1 MKHLGTQTIETQR
14 LILRKFRAEDAQAM
28 FNNWAS
34 DDEVTKFMTWR
45 TYRDID
51 NVKSYIDYLQNNY
64 MNNQFYDWAIEF
76 KEIGQPIGS
85 IGAVNIN
92 ENTQLVHVGYC
103 IGRSWWHMGIT
114 SEAFAAVIK
123 FMFEEVGVNR
133 VESRHDPNNP
143 NSGKVMLKCGLKY
156 EGTLR
161 QSDLNNQGIC
171 DAAWYG
177 ILREEYFAKGK
188 IG

>member
-1 MKHLGTQTIETQR
+1 MNHLGTQTIETQR

-34 DDEVTKFMTWR
+34 DNEVTKFLTWPAHQ
-45 TYRDID
+45 
-51 NVKSYIDYLQNNY
+51 NVEATQEYIAYLQNNY
-64 MNNQFYDWAIEF
+64 MNNHAYDWAIEL
-76 KEIGQPIGS
+76 KEIGEPIGS
-85 IGAVNIN
+85 ISVVNMN
-92 ENTQLVHVGYC
+92 ETVGLVHVGYC
-103 IGRSWWHMGIT
+103 IGRNWWRMDIT

-143 NSGKVMLKCGLKY
+143 NSGRVMLKCGLKY

-161 QSDLNNQGIC
+161 QSDINNQGIC

-177 ILREEYFAKGK
+177 ILREEYQK
-188 IG
+188 

>member
-1 MKHLGTQTIETQR
+1 MKHLGTQTIETER

-34 DDEVTKFMTWR
+34 DDEVTKFLTWP
-45 TYRDID
+45 TYK
-51 NVKSYIDYLQNNY
+51 NVDDLKKYIDYLLNNY

-76 KEIGQPIGS
+76 KEIGEPIGS
-85 IGAVNIN
+85 IGVVDIN

-103 IGRSWWHMGIT
+103 IGRAWWHMGIT

-123 FMFEEVGVNR
+123 FMFEKVGVNR
-133 VESRHDPNNP
+133 IESRHDPNNP
-143 NSGKVMLKCGLKY
+143 NSGRVMLKCGLKY

-161 QSDLNNQGIC
+161 QADLNNQGIC

-177 ILREEYFAKGK
+177 ILRGEYFAKVE
-188 IG
+188 